1 LTEEAFAMQ
10 PTQVKKIRET
20 IDAAQRFAHA
30 TSLSGC
36 DASDIDEICEALHN
50 ELKRPLPS
58 AQALAMY
65 MNSLVTSLRPQHHG
79 AQIAAELHE
88 AMSDAGIRI
97 DP

>member
-1 LTEEAFAMQ
+1 LGEEAFAMQ
-10 PTQVKKIRET
+10 PTHVKKIRES

-88 AMSDAGIRI
+88 AMSGAGIRI

>member
-1 LTEEAFAMQ
+1 MQ
-10 PTQVKKIRET
+10 PTHLKKIRAS

-36 DASDIDEICEALHN
+36 DTSDIDEICEALQN

-58 AQALAMY
+58 SQALAMY

-79 AQIAAELHE
+79 SRRVSPPGCPA
-88 AMSDAGIRI
+88 
-97 DP
+97 PPF